1 MAIAIQ
7 KGKSK
12 LRPRARIIRTIG
24 EELISNDIV
33 AILELV
39 KNSYDA
45 DARKVTINVEGD
57 VFKKKDSK
65 QRFPFVIPKG
75 QGSITISD
83 NGTGMTLDTIKN
95 GWMEPATIIKKVKTK
110 SGKGRRFLGEKGVGR
125 FASAR
130 LSQSLEMITRVKDD
144 NEVVAI
150 FNWQDFS
157 NDKTYLDEIDCT
169 WEVRKPRVIKKQ
181 GTVLVLK
188 NLNLDWDYEKLNN
201 LRTALSR
208 LINPVAPVRDFEIE
222 LVVPKEFSRISGTI
236 TSPASLGKPDYRI
249 AGKIDNKGHA
259 VMTYS
264 SRKKNVT
271 EEIRQKI
278 SLKPSREPLCGP
290 FEFEFRVWDREQES
304 MESLASEIGSTVKD
318 IRRDLNEASGI
329 SVYRDG
335 FRVLPYGEPKN
346 DWLRLDMRRVQNP
359 TLRLSNNQI
368 VGYVAISLDN
378 NPGMRDQSDREGIV
392 ESQSFNDFQ
401 EIIISILAE
410 LEIKRYHERPR
421 KEEEKK
427 EGIFSAI
434 SISPVIEMVEKKL
447 PYDIEAKEILLETDK
462 KIKEG
467 VKKVQDV
474 LARYRRL
481 STLGQLIDVVLHDG
495 NGVLLKIDNE
505 VQLLEKEFKKKTID
519 GPAIEKHLEL
529 IKKERKTLSELFGRL
544 EPFSGR
550 KRGRP
555 KDIVLEKAI
564 NDVFALYSGE
574 IQKLKASITLPQ
586 GETVVRIDEAE
597 FEIIIVN
604 LLQNSL
610 YWLETV
616 QGKPRRIIVTLSRN
630 EEELI
635 LIFSDNGPGIKEED
649 VREIFAPYFSRKPD
663 GIGLGLTIV
672 GELVT
677 EYGGTLELI
686 DGGPLEGAT
695 FRITFTRRV

>member
-45 DARKVTINVEGD
+45 DARKVTIIFEGN

-65 QRFPFVIPKG
+65 EIFPFVMPKE

-83 NGTGMTLDTIKN
+83 NGTGMTLDTIKQ

-110 SGKGRRFLGEKGVGR
+110 SGEGRRFLGEKGVGR

-144 NEVVAI
+144 NEI
-150 FNWQDFS
+150 FAVFSWQDFS
-157 NDKTYLDEIDCT
+157 DDKKYLDEIDCT
-169 WEVRKPRVIKKQ
+169 WEVRKPMLIKKQ

-208 LINPVAPVRDFEIE
+208 LINPVAPVKGFEIE
-222 LVVPKEFSRISGTI
+222 FVVPKEFGAISGTI
-236 TSPASLGKPDYRI
+236 TSPASLGKPDYKI

-259 VMTYS
+259 VMTYI

-278 SLKPSREPLCGP
+278 SLRPSREPLCGS

-304 MESLASEIGSTVKD
+304 LKDLSAEIGSTIRD

-329 SVYRDG
+329 SIYRDG

-368 VGYVAISLDN
+368 VGYVAISFDN
-378 NPGMRDQSDREGIV
+378 NPGMSDQSNREGIV

-401 EIIISILAE
+401 GIVISILSE

-421 KEEEKK
+421 REEERK

-434 SISPVIEMVEKKL
+434 SINPVIEMVAKKL
-447 PYDIEAKEILLETDK
+447 PYDTEAKEIVLETDK

-481 STLGQLIDVVLHDG
+481 STLGQLIDIVLHDG
-495 NGVLLKIDNE
+495 NGILLKIDNE
-505 VQLLEKEFKKKTID
+505 AQLLEKEFRKKTID
-519 GPAIEKHLEL
+519 GTAIEKHLEL
-529 IKKERKTLSELFGRL
+529 IKKERKTLAELFGRL

-550 KRGRP
+550 KRGKP

-564 NDVFALYSGE
+564 IDVFKLYSGE
-574 IQKLKASITLPQ
+574 IDKLKATANLPQ

-597 FEIIIVN
+597 FEMIIVN

-610 YWLETV
+610 YWLETI
-616 QGKPRRIIVTLSRN
+616 QDKPRKIIITLSRN
-630 EEELI
+630 EEELV
-635 LIFSDNGPGIKEED
+635 LIFSDNGPGVKEED
-649 VREIFAPYFSRKPD
+649 VTDIFTPYFSRKPA

-695 FRITFTRRV
+695 FRITFNRRV